1 MPACTSNQ
9 QLNNGATVNRFVL
22 SAFFASTV
30 VLTAAPASAQGY
42 NPFQTGPAGGIAF
55 PTADLGN
62 VANTGYD
69 VAVMVGYKSQDTPIG
84 VRAEAAYNQFGSK
97 VFNGN
102 VSIPSFTGNLVFGLP
117 TGMLSPYAIGASGR
131 SCPRA
136 KPGWGGGGGGK
147 PLRLQHRWRIKDSS
161 QHQLRDIHRSP
172 LQSRDGEQR
181 QFQLHSG
188 HPRSS
193 VLEGTR
199 AQKKASPFGLA
210 FFASPLRLLHRVDHV
225 EDREIHGYDH
235 ASDDDAEEDDH
246 DRLEQREQVADRGV

>member
-62 VANTGYD
+62 AANTGYD

-84 VRAEAAYNQFGSK
+84 VRAEAAYNQFGSR

-102 VSIPSFTGNLVFGLP
+102 VTIPSFTGNLVFGLP
-117 TGMLSPYAIGASGR
+117 TGMLSPYAIGGAGLYR
-131 SCPRA
+131 TNVNLA
-136 KPGWGGGGGGK
+136 GGGSAGENHFGFNIGGGIK
-147 PLRLQHRWRIKDSS
+147 IPLSTSFETFIEARYNRVTVNNGSFSFI
-161 QHQLRDIHRSP
+161 P
-172 LQSRDGEQR
+172 VTFG
-181 QFQLHSG
+181 
-188 HPRSS
+188 
-193 VLEGTR
+193 VL
-199 AQKKASPFGLA
+199 F
-210 FFASPLRLLHRVDHV
+210 
-225 EDREIHGYDH
+225 
-235 ASDDDAEEDDH
+235 
-246 DRLEQREQVADRGV
+246 